1 MALIRWEPAP
11 FSTDFSRLF
20 NSFFDTPT
28 TAASSAARRWIPAVD
43 LTETEGEYVL
53 KADLPGLTDKDV
65 HIEVENNVLT
75 VSGER
80 KSEHEEKG
88 NGFHRVER
96 TYGAFSRRLALP
108 EGVDPEA
115 VKASFENGALEV
127 HVPKPEARRPHK
139 VAITAGEGI
148 GTIDAGETTG
158 DESAS

>member
-28 TAASSAARRWIPAVD
+28 TAASSAGRRWIPAVD

-65 HIEVENNVLT
+65 HIEFENNVLT

-80 KSEHEEKG
+80 KSEHEEKRE
-88 NGFHRVER
+88 GFRRVER
-96 TYGAFSRRLALP
+96 SYGSFARRLTLP
-108 EGVDPEA
+108 EGVDADAIKATVTNGVLEVQIPKPEA
-115 VKASFENGALEV
+115 VK
-127 HVPKPEARRPHK
+127 PRK
-139 VAITAGEGI
+139 VEITVGSESPAIEG
-148 GTIDAGETTG
+148 GET
-158 DESAS
+158 A